1 MAEDKALETMRFEL
15 VPKMWVLYRYISY
28 IYNWYFYCF
37 DCCSIT
43 EENFWR
49 NYFYRVSLIIQA
61 AELGTLGA
69 DGVGQASSGEDGKC
83 VVAGMSSEFSY
94 HTVYQSSPYIK
105 RGRGAAA
112 AERPKLFIFLRLPLL
127 YLYLCKLSSLL
138 SLSISLNLSVSL
150 SHTKHSRA
158 LNLNSILFN
167 SLSKSK
173 LSFYSFDFFD
183 FLFTHTEK
191 THSPVRFLVFN

>member
-1 MAEDKALETMRFEL
+1 MKYLNL
-15 VPKMWVLYRYISY
+15 
-28 IYNWYFYCF
+28 YNWYSSP
-37 DCCSIT
+37 CSIT

-83 VVAGMSSEFSY
+83 VVAKMSDWWAFIPMTKAA
-94 HTVYQSSPYIK
+94 HINK
-105 RGRGAAA
+105 RVGAAA
-112 AERPKLFIFLRLPLL
+112 PERPELIIFLRLPLL

-138 SLSISLNLSVSL
+138 SLSLCLSLYLYLSLSLYL

-158 LNLNSILFN
+158 L
-167 SLSKSK
+167 
-173 LSFYSFDFFD
+173 
-183 FLFTHTEK
+183 
-191 THSPVRFLVFN
+191 